1 MALTPAQASNPDSL
15 ANIGQEEQLPSY
27 TWYFDLKEKVLSGT
41 CDGKTAVMQ
50 SIYLTLFTD
59 RYKWLIHDW
68 DYGHE
73 LASLFGMPLTYVIP
87 EIERLVKEALIRDD
101 RIDDVFNFHFEQ
113 GNDRVSLFVSFDGK
127 PNIDNDVIHIDKIE
141 VVV

>member
-87 EIERLVKEALIRDD
+87 EIERLVKEALLRDD

-113 GNDRVSLFVSFDGK
+113 GNDRVSLFVSFDVK
-127 PNIDNDVIHIDKIE
+127 TNIDNDIIHIDKFE

>member
-15 ANIGQEEQLPSY
+15 ANTGQEEQLPSY

-113 GNDRVSLFVSFDGK
+113 GNDRVSLFVSFDVK
-127 PNIDNDVIHIDKIE
+127 TNIDNDVIHIDKFE

>member
-113 GNDRVSLFVSFDGK
+113 GNDRVSLFVSFDVK
-127 PNIDNDVIHIDKIE
+127 TNIDNDIIHIDKFE

>member
-113 GNDRVSLFVSFDGK
+113 GNDRVSLFVSFDVK
-127 PNIDNDVIHIDKIE
+127 TNIDNDVIHIDKFE

>member
-15 ANIGQEEQLPSY
+15 ANIGQEEQLPSH

-68 DYGHE
+68 DYGNE

-87 EIERLVKEALIRDD
+87 EIERLVKEALIQDD

-113 GNDRVSLFVSFDGK
+113 GNDRVSLFVSFDVK
-127 PNIDNDVIHIDKIE
+127 TNIDNDVIHIDKFE

>member
-27 TWYFDLKEKVLSGT
+27 TWYFDLKEKVLIGT

-87 EIERLVKEALIRDD
+87 EIERLVKEALIQDD

-113 GNDRVSLFVSFDGK
+113 GNGRVSLFVSFDVK
-127 PNIDNDVIHIDKIE
+127 TNIDNDVIHIDKFE

>member
-113 GNDRVSLFVSFDGK
+113 GNDRVSLFVSFDVK
-127 PNIDNDVIHIDKIE
+127 TNIHNDIIHIDKFE

>member
-59 RYKWLIHDW
+59 RFKWLIHDW

-113 GNDRVSLFVSFDGK
+113 GNDRVSLFVSFDVK
-127 PNIDNDVIHIDKIE
+127 TNIDNDIIHIDKFE

>member
-15 ANIGQEEQLPSY
+15 ANIGQEEQLPSC

-113 GNDRVSLFVSFDGK
+113 GNDRVSLFVSFDVK
-127 PNIDNDVIHIDKIE
+127 TNIDNDVIHIDKFE

>member
-41 CDGKTAVMQ
+41 GDGKTAVMQ

-87 EIERLVKEALIRDD
+87 EIERLVKEALIQDD

-113 GNDRVSLFVSFDGK
+113 GNDRVSLFVSFDVK
-127 PNIDNDVIHIDKIE
+127 TNIDNDVIHIDKFE

>member
-101 RIDDVFNFHFEQ
+101 RIDYVFNFHFEQ
-113 GNDRVSLFVSFDGK
+113 GNDRVSLFVSFDVK
-127 PNIDNDVIHIDKIE
+127 TNIDNDIIHIDKFE

>member
-87 EIERLVKEALIRDD
+87 EIERLVKEALIQDD
-101 RIDDVFNFHFEQ
+101 RIDDVFNFHFEK
-113 GNDRVSLFVSFDGK
+113 GNDRVYLLVSFDVK
-127 PNIDNDVIHIDKIE
+127 TNIDNDIIHIDKFE

>member
-87 EIERLVKEALIRDD
+87 EIERLVKAALIQDD

-113 GNDRVSLFVSFDGK
+113 GNDRVSLFVSFDVK
-127 PNIDNDVIHIDKIE
+127 TNIDNDIIHIDKFE

>member
-1 MALTPAQASNPDSL
+1 MALTPVQASNPDSL

-27 TWYFDLKEKVLSGT
+27 TWYFGLKEKVLSGT

-87 EIERLVKEALIRDD
+87 EIERLVKEALIQDD

-113 GNDRVSLFVSFDGK
+113 GNDRVSLFVSFDVK
-127 PNIDNDVIHIDKIE
+127 TNIDNDVIHIDKFE

>member
-59 RYKWLIHDW
+59 RFKWLIHDW

-113 GNDRVSLFVSFDGK
+113 GNDRVSLFVSFDVK
-127 PNIDNDVIHIDKIE
+127 TNIDNDVIHIDKFE

>member
-1 MALTPAQASNPDSL
+1 MALTPEQASNPDSL

-73 LASLFGMPLTYVIP
+73 RS
-87 EIERLVKEALIRDD
+87 EERRVGKECRS
-101 RIDDVFNFHFEQ
+101 RWSPYH
-113 GNDRVSLFVSFDGK
+113 
-127 PNIDNDVIHIDKIE
+127 
-141 VVV
+141 

>member
-41 CDGKTAVMQ
+41 CDGKTAVVQ

-87 EIERLVKEALIRDD
+87 EIERLVKEALIQDD

-113 GNDRVSLFVSFDGK
+113 GTDRVSLFVSFDVK
-127 PNIDNDVIHIDKIE
+127 TNIDNDVIHIDKFE

>member
-27 TWYFDLKEKVLSGT
+27 TWAFDLKEKVLSGT

-87 EIERLVKEALIRDD
+87 EIERLIKEALIQDD

-113 GNDRVSLFVSFDGK
+113 GNDRVSLFVSFDVK
-127 PNIDNDVIHIDKIE
+127 TNIDNDVIHIDKFE

>member
-27 TWYFDLKEKVLSGT
+27 TWYFDLKEKLLSGT

-113 GNDRVSLFVSFDGK
+113 GNDRVSLFVSFDVK
-127 PNIDNDVIHIDKIE
+127 TNIDNDIIHIDKFE

>member
-27 TWYFDLKEKVLSGT
+27 TWYFDLKEKVFSGT

-113 GNDRVSLFVSFDGK
+113 GNDRVSLFVSFDVK
-127 PNIDNDVIHIDKIE
+127 TNIDNDIIHIDKFE

>member
-27 TWYFDLKEKVLSGT
+27 TWYFNLKEKVLSGT

-113 GNDRVSLFVSFDGK
+113 GNDRVSLFVSFDVK
-127 PNIDNDVIHIDKIE
+127 TNIDNDIIHIDKFE

>member
-113 GNDRVSLFVSFDGK
+113 GNDRVSLFVSFDVK
-127 PNIDNDVIHIDKIE
+127 ANIDNDVIHIYKFE

>member
-1 MALTPAQASNPDSL
+1 MALTPTQASNPDSL

-41 CDGKTAVMQ
+41 CDSKTAVMQ

-87 EIERLVKEALIRDD
+87 EIERLVKEALIQDD

-113 GNDRVSLFVSFDGK
+113 GNDRVSLFVSFDVK
-127 PNIDNDVIHIDKIE
+127 TNIDNDVIHIDKFE

>member
-15 ANIGQEEQLPSY
+15 ANIGQEEQLPSH

-113 GNDRVSLFVSFDGK
+113 GNDRVSLFVSFDVK
-127 PNIDNDVIHIDKIE
+127 TNIDNDVIHIDKFE

>member
-113 GNDRVSLFVSFDGK
+113 GNDRVSLFVSFDVK
-127 PNIDNDVIHIDKIE
+127 TNIDNDAIHIDKFE

>member
-73 LASLFGMPLTYVIP
+73 LTSLFGMPRTYVIP
-87 EIERLVKEALIRDD
+87 EIERLVKEALIQDD

-113 GNDRVSLFVSFDGK
+113 GNDRVSLFVSFDVK
-127 PNIDNDVIHIDKIE
+127 TNIDNDVIHIDKFE

>member
-1 MALTPAQASNPDSL
+1 MALTPAQASNPDSR

-87 EIERLVKEALIRDD
+87 EIERLVKEALIQDD

-113 GNDRVSLFVSFDGK
+113 GNDRVSLFVSFDVK
-127 PNIDNDVIHIDKIE
+127 TNIDNDVIHIDKFE

>member
-113 GNDRVSLFVSFDGK
+113 GNDRVSLFVSFDVK
-127 PNIDNDVIHIDKIE
+127 TNIGNDIIHIDKFE

>member
-87 EIERLVKEALIRDD
+87 EIERLVKEALVRDD

-113 GNDRVSLFVSFDGK
+113 GNDRVSLFVSFDVK
-127 PNIDNDVIHIDKIE
+127 TNIDNDIIHIDKFE

>member
-27 TWYFDLKEKVLSGT
+27 TWYFDLNEKVLSGT
-41 CDGKTAVMQ
+41 CDGKTAVIQ

-87 EIERLVKEALIRDD
+87 EIERLIKEALIQDD

-113 GNDRVSLFVSFDGK
+113 GNDRVSLFVSFDVK
-127 PNIDNDVIHIDKIE
+127 TNIDNDIIHIDKFE

>member
-27 TWYFDLKEKVLSGT
+27 AGYFDLKEKVLSGT

-87 EIERLVKEALIRDD
+87 EIERLVKEALIQDD

-113 GNDRVSLFVSFDGK
+113 GNDRVSLFVSFDVK
-127 PNIDNDVIHIDKIE
+127 TNIDNDVIHIDKFE

>member
-87 EIERLVKEALIRDD
+87 EIERLVKGALIQDD

-113 GNDRVSLFVSFDGK
+113 GNDRVSLFVSFDVK
-127 PNIDNDVIHIDKIE
+127 TNIDNDVIHIDKFE

>member
-87 EIERLVKEALIRDD
+87 EIERLVKEALIQDD
-101 RIDDVFNFHFEQ
+101 RIDDVFNFHFAQ
-113 GNDRVSLFVSFDGK
+113 GNDRVSLFVSFDVK
-127 PNIDNDVIHIDKIE
+127 TNIDNDVIHIDKFE

>member
-27 TWYFDLKEKVLSGT
+27 TWYFDLKEKVLRGT

-87 EIERLVKEALIRDD
+87 EIERLVKEALIQDD

-113 GNDRVSLFVSFDGK
+113 GNDRVSLFVSFDVK
-127 PNIDNDVIHIDKIE
+127 TNIDNDIIHIDKFE

>member
-27 TWYFDLKEKVLSGT
+27 TWAFDLKEKVLSGT

-87 EIERLVKEALIRDD
+87 EIERLVKEALIQDD

-113 GNDRVSLFVSFDGK
+113 GNDRVSLFVSFDVK
-127 PNIDNDVIHIDKIE
+127 TNIDNDVIHIDKFE